1 MCNAHTP
8 RRMQFI
14 GLRVQFGVQ
23 LRVQLRVQLI
33 ELEPAPLLEKSGKPL
48 R

>member
-1 MCNAHTP
+1 MRPT
-8 RRMQFI
+8 
-14 GLRVQFGVQ
+14 GVQ

-33 ELEPAPLLEKSGKPL
+33 ELEPAPLLGKFKKSL